1 MCAHCPQNGNLPRTS
16 GEWELEHL
24 SNEYTWGTAAALYNA
39 DGEGKKPSEMVG
51 QLSIQD
57 AVMPGYM
64 EEWDVRRSKV
74 GHPLVCALTTRTAGE
89 QGAFRRSASAPEHV
103 SMLPPCRVRAPSFA
117 VPWWVLLVTAPTMLL
132 R

>member
-39 DGEGKKPSEMVG
+39 EGEGKKPSEMVG

-64 EEWDVRRSKV
+64 EEWDARRSKV
-74 GHPLVCALTTRTAGE
+74 GTRLCVRTASE
-89 QGAFRRSASAPEHV
+89 QGAFSSLCV
-103 SMLPPCRVRAPSFA
+103 C
-117 VPWWVLLVTAPTMLL
+117 T
-132 R
+132 